1 MCRLFNEGLSM
12 ELAAIAAQQA
22 MFQQQMTLSMFKS
35 SVESQQA
42 VADMVAETV
51 NATGRGQIV
60 NLQV

>member
-1 MCRLFNEGLSM
+1 M

-22 MFQQQMTLSMFKS
+22 MFQQQMMLSMVKS

-42 VADMVAETV
+42 VAQMVAETV
-51 NATGRGQIV
+51 NASGLGQIV